1 MAGTTPV
8 AIFFSDVSGVR
19 AFPRAVAPMIPVLI
33 LTGTCGSGKSTVSRL
48 LAEAG
53 WLCVCEDDLWR
64 EMFGRERGAFG
75 SDEHR
80 RKRRQVHRAVFAAVL
95 AARRDRKSVVVD
107 ATVHESPPEAYLE
120 YRSWF
125 EEQGIPW
132 SLRVLHPALGVAI
145 DRDVRR
151 EGWHA
156 GRERVSSL
164 YAKFT
169 GSVLDP
175 ECFVDTSHD
184 TPEDTVRRLLG
195 RGAAP
200 PSPR

>member
-1 MAGTTPV
+1 MKTTSGARCSAG
-8 AIFFSDVSGVR
+8 S
-19 AFPRAVAPMIPVLI
+19 
-33 LTGTCGSGKSTVSRL
+33 
-48 LAEAG
+48 
-53 WLCVCEDDLWR
+53 
-64 EMFGRERGAFG
+64 
-75 SDEHR
+75 
-80 RKRRQVHRAVFAAVL
+80 
-95 AARRDRKSVVVD
+95 AARSAPTSIAESGGRFTGRSSPPSSLLGGTRKSVVVD

-169 GSVLDP
+169 GSVFDP

-184 TPEDTVRRLLG
+184 TPEETVRRLLG